1 MNTAKTAV
9 LLAAITGLFLLIG
22 FLIGVLLGGMT
33 GLITAFVFAGL
44 MNFFAY
50 WSSDTLALRM
60 AGAKAVTQEEQ
71 PRLHAVVEQ
80 VAALANVPKPKVYIV
95 QNDTPN
101 AFATGRNPNHA
112 AVAATT
118 GILSLLDEREL
129 RGVLGHELGHVK
141 NRDILT
147 SSIVA
152 TLAGAISM
160 VAWMGMWFGGAFGGR
175 DDRNNPYGGLIA
187 LAAVLLAPI
196 AAMLIQM
203 GISRSREYQADATGA
218 HLTHDPEAL
227 ASALQKLERGVQ
239 ARPMEAT
246 PMAQSTAHLYIV
258 NPFRGGGVAN
268 LFSTHPPI
276 EERIRRL
283 HAMAYG
289 PHVVA

>member
-1 MNTAKTAV
+1 MNTVKTAV
-9 LLAAITGLFLLIG
+9 LLAAITGLFLPLG
-22 FLIGVLLGGMT
+22 FLLGGPT
-33 GLITAFVFAGL
+33 GIVVAFVFAGA

-50 WSSDTLALRM
+50 WSSDKLALRM
-60 AGAKAVTQEEQ
+60 ANAKEVTPEEAPQ
-71 PRLHAVVEQ
+71 LHRVVEQ
-80 VAALANVPKPKVYIV
+80 VAALANEPKPRVYIIESA
-95 QNDTPN
+95 TPN
-101 AFATGRNPNHA
+101 AFATGRNPQHA

-118 GILSLLDEREL
+118 GILNLLDEREL

-160 VAWMGMWFGGAFGGR
+160 IAWMSLWFGGAFGSR
-175 DDRNNPYGGLIA
+175 DRNNPYGGLIA

-196 AAMLIQM
+196 AATMIQL
-203 GISRSREYQADATGA
+203 GISRAREYQADETGA

-227 ASALQKLERGVQ
+227 ASALEKLERGVQ
-239 ARPMEAT
+239 ARPMEPS

-258 NPFRGGGVAN
+258 NPFRGGGVSN

-289 PHVVA
+289 PHVTA

>member
-9 LLAAITGLFLLIG
+9 LLAAITGLFLL
-22 FLIGVLLGGMT
+22 LGVLLGGMS
-33 GLITAFVFAGL
+33 GLIMAFVFAGI
-44 MNFFAY
+44 MNFVAY
-50 WSSDTLALRM
+50 WSSDKLALRM
-60 AGAKAVTQEEQ
+60 AGAKEVTPEEQ
-71 PRLHAVVEQ
+71 PRLHAIVEQ
-80 VAALANVPKPKVYIV
+80 VAALANVPKPRVYIV

-118 GILSLLDEREL
+118 GILALLDEREL

-160 VAWMGMWFGGAFGGR
+160 IAWMGMWFGGGLGGR
-175 DDRNNPYGGLIA
+175 NRDNQYGGIIA
-187 LAAVLLAPI
+187 LAAILLAPI
-196 AAMLIQM
+196 AAMLIQL
-203 GISRSREYQADATGA
+203 GISRAREYQADDTGA

-227 ASALQKLERGVQ
+227 ASALEKLERGVQ
-239 ARPMEAT
+239 ARPMEPT

-258 NPFRGGGVAN
+258 NPFRRGGRSN

-289 PHVVA
+289 PRISA